1 MKLKTMFTLLLFSLP
16 LFSQVSLDDVDNLN
30 KSAIALKNIE
40 AKLEDRSRKLTDTEK
55 LAILP
60 VLSLI
65 SAQQVHLLYLP
76 EFLIIHIAT
85 GGQGTIF
92 AAVLKQKLREASK
105 GLDKDLKFMNNAL
118 AAARK
123 PEDVEILRQLQ
134 KELIKLD
141 GIYKDIISRMPIYK
155 GHYEE

>member
-1 MKLKTMFTLLLFSLP
+1 MFTLLLFSLP
-16 LFSQVSLDDVDNLN
+16 LISQVSLDDVDNLN

>member
-1 MKLKTMFTLLLFSLP
+1 MFTLLLFSLP

>member
-1 MKLKTMFTLLLFSLP
+1 
-16 LFSQVSLDDVDNLN
+16 LDDVDNLN

>member
-1 MKLKTMFTLLLFSLP
+1 MKYTTLFALLLFSLP
-16 LFSQVSLDDVDNLN
+16 LLSQVSLDDVDNLN

-40 AKLEDRSRKLTDTEK
+40 ARLDDRSKQLSDTEK

-60 VLSLI
+60 VRSMI
-65 SAQQVHLLYLP
+65 AAQQVHLLYLP

-92 AAVLKQKLREASK
+92 AAVLKQKLRDASEA
-105 GLDKDLKFMNNAL
+105 LDKDLKYMNNAL

-123 PEDVEILRQLQ
+123 PEDVELLRQLQ
-134 KELIKLD
+134 NELIKLD

>member
-1 MKLKTMFTLLLFSLP
+1 MKSIIISALLFISLP

-30 KSAIALKNIE
+30 KRAIELKNIE
-40 AKLEDRSRKLTDTEK
+40 AKLDSRAGKLSDAEK

-60 VLSLI
+60 VRSLI
-65 SAQQVHLLYLP
+65 AAQQVHLLYLP

-85 GGQGTIF
+85 GGQGTIY
-92 AAVLKQKLREASK
+92 AAVLKQKLRDASN
-105 GLDKDLKFMNNAL
+105 GLDKDLKYLNNAL

-123 PEDVEILRQLQ
+123 AEDVELLRQLQ
-134 KELIKLD
+134 NELIKLD
-141 GIYKDIISRMPIYK
+141 ETYKDIISRMPVYK